1 MTEDDRAPFAL
12 DQFLYLQVARPDRGP
27 YPGGIQLNR
36 KMPGRPEMCRR
47 YGVGAGV
54 MEHAWRELKQ
64 RGLIVTVP
72 GHGSSRRSPGA
83 RIERPLASI

>member
-12 DQFLYLQVARPDRGP
+12 DEFLYLQVADRIAARIRAGEFSP
-27 YPGGIQLNR
+27 TG

-47 YGVGAGV
+47 YRVRAGV

-72 GHGSSRRSPGA
+72 GHGTFTA
-83 RIERPLASI
+83 

>member
-1 MTEDDRAPFAL
+1 MTEDDRAPFAF
-12 DQFLYLQVARPDRGP
+12 DEFLYLQVADRIAARIRAGEFSRT
-27 YPGGIQLNR
+27 GKL
-36 KMPGRPEMCRR
+36 PGRPEMCRR

-72 GHGSSRRSPGA
+72 GHGTFTA
-83 RIERPLASI
+83 